1 MTQMPYFNLL
11 DEPWLPVSLG
21 DGRVVRV
28 GLLEAFTRSS
38 EISLLAETA
47 PPSLVAE
54 YRLLLA
60 ILHRALSAAF
70 PDGWKDKDRARWYR
84 EGLPVDKVCEY
95 LQKWKER
102 FWLFHPEYPFM
113 QVAALATS
121 QELGDEKNH
130 KPWMQITAD
139 CPDAHSPV
147 LFDHSYYDAPRPI
160 LPHEAIA
167 HLLGYL
173 QFAPPGT
180 LRVVKESRPSDG
192 AGKGGP
198 LRKAAALVALGDN
211 LSETLLLNLAKRD
224 SNSDADLPAWE
235 RGKPELATLAKATLA
250 TGGNDRY
257 TRQTRAVLFLRENDD
272 YIKKLLFT
280 SGLELNDDDRNA
292 PDPMVVY
299 DSKNK
304 LITFEEGR
312 SIWRDL
318 PALASQK
325 SGTGTLNNALHLH
338 EWNGGDSDTFYQ
350 PVLLMGMAS
359 GESGGAAKN
368 ARWRSE
374 RIEVPLSIKGDYD
387 THNILSDLVNKSEK
401 LHGKLEDLAMDM
413 LTNLLADSHNKEAL
427 KEARPKAKE
436 VFRSGGFEA
445 SYFSVLEKSFPQLM
459 DCLKERDL
467 DAAVEEWG
475 ESLRAASQQAWQQL
489 KLSMGF
495 SSRSLR
501 AQVKFEPRFY
511 GVLKKFC
518 PKPQLE
524 KGLSV

>member
-1 MTQMPYFNLL
+1 MTQTLDFNLL
-11 DEPWLPVSLG
+11 DEPWLPVSLS

-28 GLLEAFTRSS
+28 GLLDAFTRSS

-70 PDGWKDKDRARWYR
+70 PNGWEDSNRAHWYR
-84 EGLPVDKVCEY
+84 EGLPVDAVCEY
-95 LQKWKER
+95 LKKWRER

-139 CPDAHSPV
+139 CPDANSPV
-147 LFDHSYYDAPRPI
+147 LFDHSYYDDPRAISPY
-160 LPHEAIA
+160 EAIS

-180 LRVVKESRPSDG
+180 LRVLLKESQPSAG

-211 LSETLLLNLAKRD
+211 LSETLLLNLGERD

-235 RGKPELATLAKATLA
+235 RAKPELVTLAKATLA
-250 TGGNDRY
+250 TGSNDQY
-257 TRQTRAVLFLRENDD
+257 TRQTRAVLLLRESDGC
-272 YIKKLLFT
+272 IKRLLFS
-280 SGLELNDDDRNA
+280 SGLELANDDNA

-304 LITFEEGR
+304 LITFEKGR

-318 PALASQK
+318 PVLAAQK
-325 SGTGTLNNALHLH
+325 SGASVLNNALHLH
-338 EWNGGDSDTFYQ
+338 EENGVDSITFYQ

-359 GESGGAAKN
+359 GETGGVAKN

-374 RIEVPLSIKGDYD
+374 RIEVPLSIKEDYD
-387 THNILSDLVNKSEK
+387 THATLSELVGKSEK
-401 LHGKLEDLAMDM
+401 LHGAIETVAVDM
-413 LTNLLADSHNKEAL
+413 FANYMTDPEKKEAFS
-427 KEARPKAKE
+427 EAKNK
-436 VFRSGGFEA
+436 FKSGDFEA
-445 SYFSVLEKSFPQLM
+445 SYFSALEKGFPRLM
-459 DCLKERDL
+459 DYLKKGDL
-467 DAAVEEWG
+467 DAAEEKWN
-475 ESLRAASQQAWQQL
+475 EYLRAASEQAWQQL

-501 AQVKFEPRFY
+501 AQANFEPRFY
-511 GVLKKFC
+511 GDLKRLC

-524 KGLSV
+524 KGVDT